1 MGAGSYGAKR
11 APAGQ
16 LWLGGLTQA
25 QCGVLHQ
32 TASSR
37 CVIIGRRCVVCG
49 CFELRERIHLLPA
62 KTRPWSERAKPVL
75 SDSEKSQ
82 MPGAPLEKRTDMQ
95 NSPQPFVSAVICTR
109 NRPDK
114 IGNAVELVL
123 ANTYQNFNLTIIDQS
138 TNDETEAISRRV
150 GERDRRISYKRMSK
164 SGLSRA
170 YNLAIASTVGQIIA
184 FTDDD
189 CLVPSDW
196 IGRIV
201 AAFEE
206 ERDGELM
213 YGQVLPAYPENGGD
227 VLTPVLRIDKPERLD
242 RANGFRVFGMGANFA
257 ARRSL
262 FERAGTFDE
271 VLGGGGPLK
280 SSQDFDLAYRA
291 YRHNVAILL
300 RPEVIVRHDGRRE
313 REDWPALLRAYG
325 FGDGAFYS
333 KHVRCRDPYA
343 AWLAAKN
350 FAVMSAKVV
359 AKRAFGRRPAE
370 TDYLSGFVQG
380 VRGGLKF
387 GVDRATLLYTEKN

>member
-1 MGAGSYGAKR
+1 MASESPCYGHVLN
-11 APAGQ
+11 APFDA
-16 LWLGGLTQA
+16 
-25 QCGVLHQ
+25 
-32 TASSR
+32 R
-37 CVIIGRRCVVCG
+37 
-49 CFELRERIHLLPA
+49 
-62 KTRPWSERAKPVL
+62 SE
-75 SDSEKSQ
+75 
-82 MPGAPLEKRTDMQ
+82 MQ
-95 NSPQPFVSAVICTR
+95 NSPRPYVSAVICTR

-114 IGNAVELVL
+114 IGNAVESVL
-123 ANTYQNFNLTIIDQS
+123 ANTYPNFGLAIIDQS
-138 TNDETEAISRRV
+138 TNSETEAISLRV
-150 GERDRRISYKRMSK
+150 GERDRRMRYQRMSK

-170 YNLAIASTVGQIIA
+170 YNRAIASTTGPIIA

-196 IGRIV
+196 IEKIV
-201 AAFEE
+201 TAFEE
-206 ERDGELM
+206 QHDGELI

-227 VLTPVLRIDKPERLD
+227 ALTPLLRIDKPERLD
-242 RANGFRVFGMGANFA
+242 RASGFRVFGMGANFA

-262 FERAGTFDE
+262 FERVGTFDE

-291 YRHNVAILL
+291 YRRNAAILL

-350 FAVMSAKVV
+350 FGVMSAKFV
-359 AKRAFGRRPAE
+359 AKRAVGRRPAE
-370 TDYLSGFVQG
+370 IDYLSGFVQG
-380 VRGGLKF
+380 VRGGLNF